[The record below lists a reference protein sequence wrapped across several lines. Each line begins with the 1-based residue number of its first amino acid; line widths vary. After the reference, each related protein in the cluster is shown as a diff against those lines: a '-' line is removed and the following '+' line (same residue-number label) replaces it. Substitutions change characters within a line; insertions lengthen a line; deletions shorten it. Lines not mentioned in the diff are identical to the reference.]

1 MLMAKK
7 NISVSVKI
15 KDLERL
21 RINLINISEEK
32 NFTQVYK
39 SVKSLSRVRLFAIPW
54 TIAHQTPLS
63 MGFPRQEYWSGLQF
77 PSPGDPPDPE
87 IKPGSP
93 ASQTDFLP
101 SEPPGKP
108 YVSMY
113 FELKVNL
120 TILKFLLKSIK
131 SLIIEIYL

>member
-39 SVKSLSRVRLFAIPW
+39 SVKSLSRVGLFAIPW